1 MEVRSDRTQQP
12 ARALWKFSAAVLT
25 TSVLVGIGCAHG
37 GRPAAR
43 EIVWQ
48 GEVTIRGSVV
58 VHAGERLVIRPGTR
72 VLFAFHDENGDGAG
86 DARIVVKGSV
96 EARGSAAAPI
106 EFVTG
111 SPAPAGAAGWD
122 AVLIEDAERAVFA
135 RCRFAGAQQAVHAHR
150 TPLVVEEC
158 RFEGNDV
165 GLRFTGGPVAIRR
178 NRFVANGTAV
188 RYWESDPSLLANEF
202 EGNATG
208 VFIREGSARSVLTGN
223 NFRSSTDYHV
233 KLGESQAADVE
244 ARDNWWGTDRREE
257 IELLIYDRQ
266 DAGYLGRVRYDPP
279 APGPRR
285 PTAP

>member
-1 MEVRSDRTQQP
+1 M
-12 ARALWKFSAAVLT
+12 A
-25 TSVLVGIGCAHG
+25 GIGCAHG
-37 GRPAAR
+37 GRPAVR

-58 VHAGERLVIRPGTR
+58 VHADERLLIRPGTR
-72 VLFAFHDENGDGAG
+72 VLFVFHDENGDGAG
-86 DARIVVKGSV
+86 DARIVVKGSI
-96 EARGSAAAPI
+96 EARGSKDEPV
-106 EFVTG
+106 EFATG
-111 SPAPAGAAGWD
+111 GPVPQGAAGWD
-122 AVLIEDAERAVFA
+122 AVLVEDAERAEFA
-135 RCRFAGAQQAVHAHR
+135 HCRFAGAQQAVHAHR

-158 RFEGNDV
+158 RFEGNGV

-188 RYWESDPSLLANEF
+188 RYWESDPSLVANVF

-223 NFRSSTDYHV
+223 NFNSSTDYHV

-244 ARDNWWGTDRREE
+244 ARDNWWGTDRSDE

-279 APGPRR
+279 APGPSRL
-285 PTAP
+285 TAP